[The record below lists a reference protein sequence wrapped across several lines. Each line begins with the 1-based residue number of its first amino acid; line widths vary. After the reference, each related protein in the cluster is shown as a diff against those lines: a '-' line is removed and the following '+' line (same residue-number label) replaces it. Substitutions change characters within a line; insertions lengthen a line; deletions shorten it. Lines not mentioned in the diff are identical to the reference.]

1 MSDDDFWQDVRRH
14 VIRYGGTFTP
24 EIIDRAE
31 GSYVYTESGRPIL
44 DFTSG
49 QMSAILGHSH
59 PDIVATVR
67 RQVGTLDHLFS
78 GMLSRPV
85 VELSRRLAASVEKA
99 AASALLDGSPAGV
112 SALSD
117 GLTAGGT
124 VLLDGSSAGASGLP
138 GASVSGGPLDKVLLL
153 TTGAEANEAAVR
165 MAKLVTGGH
174 EIVSFAK
181 SWHGMTQAAA
191 AATYSAGRKGYG
203 PNAPGNIAIPTPNAY
218 RPDFT
223 TPDGS
228 HDWRRQLDVAFDLV
242 DAQSVGS
249 LAACLVEPI
258 LSSGGVIE
266 PPLGYFAA
274 LHRKCRERGM
284 LLILDEAQ
292 TGLCRTGTW
301 YAFQRDG
308 VVPDILTLSKT
319 LGAGLP
325 LAAVLTSAEI
335 EERAHDRGYLFYTTH
350 VSDPLVAAVGN
361 TVLDVLERDQFDLR
375 AATLGTRLRNGLL
388 DIQRRHP
395 VVADVRGRG
404 LLQGIELKD
413 EGAGADRI
421 GAAVT
426 RRCLELGLHVNVVQL
441 PGMGGTFRIAPPL
454 TSTDEE
460 IDQGLEILDQAIGDT
475 AQH

>member
-1 MSDDDFWQDVRRH
+1 MADTEFWQDVRRH
-14 VIRYGGTFTP
+14 VVRYGGAFTP

-31 GSYVYTESGRPIL
+31 GSYVYTEGGRRIL

-49 QMSAILGHSH
+49 QMSAILGHAH
-59 PDIVATVR
+59 PEIVATVR

-85 VELSRRLAASVEKA
+85 VELSRRLADSLDKAVAGLPAAQSGGGSVG
-99 AASALLDGSPAGV
+99 SGSVGDGPVGDGSV
-112 SALSD
+112 D
-117 GLTAGGT
+117 G
-124 VLLDGSSAGASGLP
+124 GSVG
-138 GASVSGGPLDKVLLL
+138 GGPLTKVLLL
-153 TTGAEANEAAVR
+153 TTGAESNEAAVR

-174 EIVSFAK
+174 EIVSFAG

-223 TPDGS
+223 TPDGG
-228 HDWRRQLDVAFDLV
+228 HDWRRQLDLAFELV

-266 PPLGYFAA
+266 PPVGYFAA

-325 LAAVLTSAEI
+325 LAAVVTSAEI
-335 EERAHDRGYLFYTTH
+335 EERAHERGYLFYTTH

-361 TVLDVLERDQFDLR
+361 TVLDVLERDQLDLR
-375 AATLGTRLRNGLL
+375 AGVLGARLREGLL
-388 DIQRRHP
+388 EIQRRHP
-395 VVADVRGRG
+395 IVGDVRG
-404 LLQGIELKD
+404 
-413 EGAGADRI
+413 
-421 GAAVT
+421 
-426 RRCLELGLHVNVVQL
+426 
-441 PGMGGTFRIAPPL
+441 GGCCRAL
-454 TSTDEE
+454 S
-460 IDQGLEILDQAIGDT
+460 
-475 AQH
+475 